1 MEPAQ
6 IIASV
11 NQRNT
16 ELENQVYQVL
26 SKLQETQYQL
36 FEARTL
42 NGIYEY
48 QLQAQ
53 SSQTIMANETIVN
66 LNHHI
71 YCLQSNIACVQNRLE
86 QEQQAYQQATAFFHH
101 RTAAENWSRIQW
113 RQGAVSLNTGAKS
126 LHQSA
131 VTKTNA
137 GVTNDEPTTELIK
150 KIKEMKSS
158 ALLREVQHNEL
169 KRAFRSDK
177 ERLEEINHQL
187 VTTNNKLRLEA
198 KNSMRAGRTVQK
210 EKQRLE
216 KLGNTAHMARELEEV
231 EKQLSKTIGEME
243 RLQSKHQAALAKAE
257 EFRLKAEYHK
267 EKDKSSMQVVTKL
280 KKEVRDL
287 QNAEREKGY
296 LADIKSL
303 KAEQEQL
310 ILRNAQLEKEIV
322 GKERIATDSL
332 PRTVEQT
339 KIAKEAKKE
348 VASYKGHAIAQTKLP
363 LESLSKTSL
372 ELSRTIVTGVLRLLK
387 DRNNLDKATP
397 ADEEIK
403 QYLMEQQQAIVDHAS
418 AVQSNLVK
426 VSDVIK
432 AIYNRLLEEI
442 VAINVD
448 DFIQYVHSLYNTLE
462 ESS

>member
-1 MEPAQ
+1 MKPAQ

-26 SKLQETQYQL
+26 SKLQETQHQL

-53 SSQTIMANETIVN
+53 SSQAIMANETIVN
-66 LNHHI
+66 LNHYI
-71 YCLQSNIACVQNRLE
+71 YCLQSNIAYVQNRLE

-101 RTAAENWSRIQW
+101 RTAAENWSRVQW

-158 ALLREVQHNEL
+158 ALLKEVQHNEL

-177 ERLEEINHQL
+177 ERLEKINHQL
-187 VTTNNKLRLEA
+187 VTTNNKLRSEA
-198 KNSMRAGRTVQK
+198 KNSMRAVRTVQK

-216 KLGNTAHMARELEEV
+216 KLGNTADMARELKEV
-231 EKQLSKTIGEME
+231 EKNLSKTIGEME
-243 RLQSKHQAALAKAE
+243 RLRSEHQAALAKAE
-257 EFRLKAEYHK
+257 EFRLQAEHHK
-267 EKDKSSMQVVTKL
+267 EKDKNSMQVVTKL

-287 QNAEREKGY
+287 QNAERDKGY

-322 GKERIATDSL
+322 DKERIATDSL

-348 VASYKGHAIAQTKLP
+348 VAIYKGHAIAQTKLP
-363 LESLSKTSL
+363 LEGLSKTSL
-372 ELSRTIVTGVLRLLK
+372 ELSRTIVIGVLRLLK
-387 DRNNLDKATP
+387 DLNNPDKATP
-397 ADEEIK
+397 ADREIE

-418 AVQSNLVK
+418 AVQSNVVK

-432 AIYNRLLEEI
+432 AIYDRLLEEM
-442 VAINVD
+442 VATNVD
-448 DFIQYVHSLYNTLE
+448 DFIQYVRSLYNTLE